1 MLMPFPAHPPRA
13 AMTPISTSPT
23 PSLPAKRHHGRQP
36 HPWSPP
42 RPERNQPRGC
52 RRCRQA
58 NRPSDQALKIALPV
72 IAAMVMG
79 QLSKQAK
86 GGPAK
91 SGGRALGLDE
101 LIGMP
106 GGAAEGAATSKSNQ
120 GGMLGANKDGS
131 AVDEIFNMVLK
142 SRQLARLLCSHHPG
156 ILAACGAQDHRA
168 AAARDGLIA
177 VMIARAPEGCI
188 ASGREYKV
196 EFPRAFG
203 IRSESSHRWAQ

>member
-1 MLMPFPAHPPRA
+1 MDGNPIPGHLPGPKETSRA
-13 AMTPISTSPT
+13 VAG
-23 PSLPAKRHHGRQP
+23 AAARQT
-36 HPWSPP
+36 
-42 RPERNQPRGC
+42 GL
-52 RRCRQA
+52 
-58 NRPSDQALKIALPV
+58 SDQALKIALPV

-131 AVDEIFNMVLK
+131 AVDDIFNMVLK